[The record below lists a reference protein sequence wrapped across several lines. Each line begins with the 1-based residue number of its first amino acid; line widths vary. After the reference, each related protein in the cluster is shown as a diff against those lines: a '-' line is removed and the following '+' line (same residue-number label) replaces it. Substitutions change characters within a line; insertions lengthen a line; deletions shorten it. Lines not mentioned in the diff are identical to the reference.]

1 MSGERIQNR
10 LKVAEPSTLLPFLN
24 QCLKPMS
31 RSAIKEI
38 LKGSRVR
45 IGSQIITQHDH
56 PLSPGDEVEILVRG
70 LVAQVR
76 STFSGLGIV
85 YEDSTIIVIDKP
97 AGLLS
102 VATEVQREHT
112 AFALLGAQL
121 DTRRGGRPYVVHRLD
136 KDTSGLLVFARSPEI
151 RDKLQGE
158 WPGVTKTYL
167 AVVEG
172 TLPEPH
178 GFIESYLAEGR
189 DMQVRETPPL
199 EGGKLARTEYTVLAT
214 NEGNSLVEVIL
225 HTGKKHQI
233 RVHMKK
239 IGCPVWGDPLYGEG
253 KKSGRRLGL
262 HAWKLT
268 IPHPASGKPIDLISP
283 LPGVLQQLFP
293 NFGNHP
299 AKAKNQNTDTK
310 PNITQIKR
318 T

>member
-10 LKVAEPSTLLPFLN
+10 LKVAEPSTLLPFLV
-24 QCLKPMS
+24 QSLKPMS
-31 RSAIKEI
+31 RNAIKEI
-38 LKGSRVR
+38 LQGSRVR
-45 IGSQIITQHDH
+45 IGSQIITKHNH
-56 PLSPGDEVEILVRG
+56 PLDAGDEVEILVRG

-76 STFSGLGIV
+76 STFAGLGIV

-136 KDTSGLLVFARSPEI
+136 KDTSGLLVFARTPEI
-151 RDKLQGE
+151 RDRLQQD
-158 WPGVTKTYL
+158 WPSVTKTYL

-172 TLPEPH
+172 NLPGQH
-178 GFIESYLAEGR
+178 GHIESFLAEGR
-189 DMQVRETPPL
+189 DMVVRETPPR
-199 EGGKLARTEYTVLAT
+199 EGGKLARTEYTVLST
-214 NEGNSLVEVIL
+214 HEGNSLVEVIL

-239 IGCPVWGDPLYGEG
+239 VGCPVWGDPLYGEG

-262 HAWKLT
+262 HAWKLA
-268 IPHPASGKPIDLISP
+268 IPHPASGKCLELVSP

-293 NFGNHP
+293 NFGNNFGKINHN
-299 AKAKNQNTDTK
+299 KS
-310 PNITQIKR
+310 
-318 T
+318 

>member
-10 LKVAEPSTLLPFLN
+10 LKVAENSTLLPFLI
-24 QCLKPMS
+24 QSLKPMS

-38 LKGSRVR
+38 LQGARVR

-70 LVAQVR
+70 LVAQTR
-76 STFSGLGIV
+76 STFAGLGIV

-112 AFALLGAQL
+112 AFALLGSQL

-151 RDKLQGE
+151 RDKLQAQ
-158 WPGVTKTYL
+158 WPTVTKTYL

-172 TLPEPH
+172 TLPEQH
-178 GFIESYLAEGR
+178 GFIESHLAEGR
-189 DMQVRETPPL
+189 DMQVRETSPN

-214 NEGNSLVEVIL
+214 HEGHSLVEVIL

-239 IGCPVWGDPLYGEG
+239 VGCPVWGDPIYGEG

-268 IPHPASGKPIDLISP
+268 FPHPASGRPMDLVST

-293 NFGNHP
+293 NFVSN
-299 AKAKNQNTDTK
+299 
-310 PNITQIKR
+310 QIKTR
-318 T
+318 KQN

>member
-10 LKVAEPSTLLPFLN
+10 LKVAESSTLLPFLI
-24 QCLKPMS
+24 QSLKPMS

-45 IGSQIITQHDH
+45 IGSQFITQHDH
-56 PLSPGDEVEILVRG
+56 PLAPGDEVEILVRG

-76 STFSGLGIV
+76 STFAGLGIV
-85 YEDSTIIVIDKP
+85 YEDSTLIVIDKP

-136 KDTSGLLVFARSPEI
+136 KDTSGLLVFARSAEI
-151 RDKLQGE
+151 RDQLQAE
-158 WPGVTKTYL
+158 WPAVTKTYL

-172 TLPEPH
+172 TLPEQH

-189 DMQVRETPPL
+189 DMQVRETSPK

-214 NEGNSLVEVIL
+214 HEGLSLVEVML
-225 HTGKKHQI
+225 LTGKKHQI

-239 IGCPVWGDPLYGEG
+239 VGCPVWGDPVYGRG
-253 KKSGRRLGL
+253 KNSGRRLGL

-268 IPHPASGKPIDLISP
+268 LPHPASGRPIDLVSP

-293 NFGNHP
+293 NFGVKPHKNKP
-299 AKAKNQNTDTK
+299 ANPETPGD
-310 PNITQIKR
+310 
-318 T
+318 